1 MRRQITTLILTF
13 LIVTSYGQR
22 TILVKPFIYDHKV
35 FTYNDKNLGF
45 KNLDKYDE
53 TWRFAIEQFYSK
65 NITVKQISDSLLFNC
80 KDSIALTILNSWYRL
95 SVDTISIK
103 HNDNT
108 YDFTMGINNNYNE
121 DKSGVFVTIYFKLIL
136 FYDHTT
142 KKKIVK
148 ELKYLTI
155 RKHAD

>member
-22 TILVKPFIYDHKV
+22 TILVKPFIDDHKV

-45 KNLDKYDE
+45 INLEKYDE
-53 TWRFAIEQFYSK
+53 NWRFTIEQFYSK

-80 KDSIALTILNSWYRL
+80 KDSIALTILNSWYRI

-103 HNDNT
+103 HRDNI
-108 YDFTMGINNNYNE
+108 YDLTIGINNIYNE
-121 DKSGVFVTIYFKLIL
+121 DKSGVFATIYFKFVL

-148 ELKYLTI
+148 ELKYLSM
-155 RKHAD
+155 RKHSD